1 MLYNLATHVHCTS
14 FVLKLDERSEET
26 ASVGETESG
35 EITGSP
41 SGSAVRQP
49 QYMYQK

>member
-1 MLYNLATHVHCTS
+1 MRKFYNLTTLVHCTA
-14 FVLKLDERSEET
+14 FFFKLDERSEET

-41 SGSAVRQP
+41 PGSAVRQP
-49 QYMYQK
+49 QYM